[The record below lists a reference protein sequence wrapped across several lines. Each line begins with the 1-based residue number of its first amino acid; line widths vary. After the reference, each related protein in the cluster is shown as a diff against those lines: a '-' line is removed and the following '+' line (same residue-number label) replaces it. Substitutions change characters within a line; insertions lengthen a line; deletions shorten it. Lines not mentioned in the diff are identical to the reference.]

1 MPAID
6 RGGGSVALAL
16 SLALLWTLQ
25 AVMALEDCR
34 VTRTESTSGWDWA
47 RLTLSAAG
55 TNCSFAVRPADANAT
70 EGAPCVPESGRE
82 ADANF
87 SADASERPNGV
98 FACEVHQLRPG
109 SAYVLRVASDDH
121 REVANATVYTSPSAA
136 RDLRVAS
143 RLSHGLGLSWQ
154 AGPGRTARF
163 RLLAR
168 GPSGTLLL
176 NRTLESTAVGGSV
189 RDLTP
194 GTAYDVT
201 VVAEAGH
208 LRNDTTLRART
219 APAAVT
225 NLTAVA
231 KGAALRLSWRR
242 PEGAADALLVSVRSD
257 ADPEARLTSVLPDAV
272 GVTVDGLT
280 PGLAYRVT
288 VDTRSGELLNASE
301 IDARAAPAPASLLAL
316 TPTPPG
322 GLFLSWSP
330 PAGHWD
336 DYRLVL
342 GDDSREVASAV
353 LPREAMNFT
362 FVGAGLLPGRRY
374 RATLA
379 VRSGPLT
386 AESGCHG
393 ATLPARVRD
402 LHIRHA
408 DETSLSATWSH
419 AASGSRDAYLLT
431 LRHGDV
437 TADTREVELHAR
449 ECTFNVLTPGRIYN
463 ITVTTRSQNLSASVS
478 VEGRTVPVALSAIT
492 LRAVGVDGLEAAWEK
507 PRGDLDAYV
516 LTLLEDSVVV
526 RNRSVPVGSASSL
539 FSRLT
544 PGALYRLEAVAVSGG
559 VPSKVTGLRGR
570 TAPASVTR
578 IEVVNGGRPD
588 ALHVSWRPADGV
600 VDSYLVRL
608 EDGGGSPVHTVAVSA
623 AVPPECS
630 FGSLVAGRMYVVV
643 VTTRSGTLENATRV
657 HARTQPAPVQN
668 PTAVH
673 SARADF
679 LKVYWRRASGEVS
692 AYVVALRYNGSVARQ
707 QRVAATR
714 SECDFAA
721 LVPGRL
727 YTVTVETWSGDLVS
741 EAATDGRTFPSAVA
755 NLSVG
760 DAGSGDLTV
769 IWSPAPGDVDHYE
782 VTLLF
787 NDTRALPPV
796 TLGSDARRHRFTSLT
811 AGRLYKIVVSTFSG
825 PNQRARFVE
834 GRTVPATV
842 TDLRLTPRR
851 PPRDSGGGLAVTWT
865 PAVGDVDVY
874 VISLT
879 SAGGSGGA
887 PETRLVPKQVSSL
900 DFPNLI
906 PGHAY
911 DVSVRSRSG
920 ELTNGV
926 AAAGRTAPDGVSALQ
941 ADKEH
946 TASGLTV
953 TWERPAGRYD
963 AYRLLACDPAGVPVA
978 NLTLPPQSRAHRLE
992 GLTPGKW
999 YHVGM
1004 ITLSAGVASAEVAAE
1019 GQTRPSAVSNL
1030 TATFAN
1036 TSSLGFSWDG
1046 SYGHVDVYEVSLFAL
1061 AERASRHGER
1071 QTHGGNEAPGE
1082 PAGVQKLSPGA
1093 DSCVFTGL
1101 RAGNLYRLRVI
1112 SWSRRLSSD
1121 SSVLARTEPSP
1132 AWGLELDNGGRTDR
1146 LTARWRHGDGR
1157 RGGYQAILSDVS
1169 GAVLGDEPLGAECR
1183 SHVFAGLAPGRRYHV
1198 DVVARSGELS
1208 ANASA
1213 VGRTVPAPPGRLS
1226 IERGPANDTLELR
1239 WVGPASGDYRDFAV
1253 AWTPPDPL
1261 SVILREPTVRL
1272 VGGVF
1277 PGRRYNF
1284 TVATL
1289 SGGGAGG
1296 GPLTTSQTIQRSVTT
1311 SPAPLRSLHCVPASS
1326 SSISCRWSPPV
1337 SDLDSY
1343 EVECRRH
1350 NDREL
1355 TSASRLEGGVT
1366 AVTLERLDPFRKY
1379 AVTVRAASHG
1389 RTGAPTT
1396 CEAVTMIDRPPAPP
1410 PSVRVSEVTA
1420 KVTSSSVLFRFDCSW
1435 FGDANGVVRYFA
1447 VIAAQS
1453 DADEP
1458 LLPEQRHPLPS
1469 YRHYINNASVRAYQS
1484 AYFINRCPQDTN
1496 AAASQVVEVHLGAG
1510 GDRLGGACD
1519 RSRDDSYLSDGY
1531 ADFCDG
1537 PLKERTSYRLS
1548 VRAFTRLFD
1557 ENNREFPE
1565 PLFSDTYLS
1574 APLRT
1579 RAEPLRGVVEGLSAS
1594 VFLLGVTVAV
1604 ASLLLY
1610 RFRLR
1615 KVKALGESPLMRVDL
1630 WKEVPD
1636 AGMYVGVRS
1645 ARRVSSPVRAGH
1657 FESHVSKLQADAGV
1671 LMSEEFEDLKDVGR
1685 SQTVEVS
1692 RVPENRGKN
1701 RYNNILP
1708 YDSTRVKLSCQDDD
1722 SGSDY
1727 INASYIPG
1735 SNSRR
1740 EYVATQGP
1748 LPATKDDFWRMLWEQ
1763 GVRTVVMV
1771 TQCVEKG
1778 RVKCDQYWPAHREA
1792 LFYGELAVQ
1801 TTSESVLPEWT
1812 VRDFRV
1818 SSESGGARA
1827 VRHFHFTVW
1836 PDHGVPEST
1845 HSLVQF
1851 VRTVRDFADRSAGAG
1866 PTVVHCSA
1874 GVGRTGTFIAL
1885 DRLLQQLDAKGGVD
1899 VYGCVFD
1906 LRLHRQHMVQTEGQ
1920 YAFLHQCVRDV
1931 LRARKHQSDDA
1942 IYENFNPDLCRELIQ
1957 SGR

>member
-1 MPAID
+1 MPAVD
-6 RGGGSVALAL
+6 RGGGVALAFFW
-16 SLALLWTLQ
+16 ALLWIQQ
-25 AVMALEDCR
+25 AVTALDDCR
-34 VTRTESTSGWDWA
+34 VWRTEATSGWDWA
-47 RLTLSAAG
+47 RLTLTAAG

-70 EGAPCVPESGRE
+70 ESTRCVPEPQRE
-82 ADANF
+82 TQANI
-87 SADASERPNGV
+87 SNGV
-98 FACEVHQLRPG
+98 FACEVRPLWPG
-109 SAYVLRVASDDH
+109 SVYVLRVVSDDD

-143 RLSHGLGLSWQ
+143 RPSQSLGLSWQ
-154 AGPGRTARF
+154 AGPGNIERF

-168 GPSGTLLL
+168 SPEGTLLL
-176 NRTLESTAVGGSV
+176 NQTLESGAVGGSV
-189 RDLTP
+189 HDLTP

-208 LRNDTTLRART
+208 LHNHTTINART

-231 KGAALRLSWRR
+231 EGAALRLSWRR
-242 PEGAADALLVSVRSD
+242 PEGAADALLVNVKSD
-257 ADPEARLTSVLPDAV
+257 ADNDARQMSVLPDAD

-280 PGLAYRVT
+280 PGQVYHVT
-288 VDTRSGELLNASE
+288 VDTRSGELLNSSE
-301 IDARAAPAPASLLAL
+301 IDTRAAPAPATLLTL
-316 TPTPPG
+316 TPTAPG

-330 PAGHWD
+330 PAGHFD

-342 GDDSREVASAV
+342 SDGALEVASAV
-353 LPREAMNFT
+353 LPHQALNFT

-374 RATLA
+374 WATLA

-386 AESGCHG
+386 AESGCYG
-393 ATLPARVRD
+393 ATLPAGVID

-419 AASGSRDAYLLT
+419 GASGSRDAYLLT
-431 LRHGDV
+431 LRHGDM
-437 TADTREVELHAR
+437 TADTREVEAHAR

-463 ITVTTRSQNLSASVS
+463 ITVTTRSQNLSTSVS
-478 VEGRTVPVALSAIT
+478 VEGRTVPVALNAIT
-492 LRAVGVDGLEAAWEK
+492 LRAVGVDGLEATWEK
-507 PRGDLDAYV
+507 PRGDLDAYA
-516 LTLLEDSVVV
+516 LTLLQDSVVV
-526 RNRSVPVGSASSL
+526 QNRSLPVGSASSL
-539 FSRLT
+539 FSRMT
-544 PGALYRLEAVAVSGG
+544 PGALYRLEAVVVSGG
-559 VPSKVTGLRGR
+559 VPSKVTALQGR
-570 TAPASVTR
+570 TAPASVTQ

-643 VTTRSGTLENATRV
+643 ITTRSGTLENATRV
-657 HARTQPAPVQN
+657 HARTQPAVVQN

-692 AYVVALRYNGSVARQ
+692 GYVVALRYNGSVARQ

-741 EAATDGRTFPSAVA
+741 EATTDGRTFPSAVA
-755 NLSVG
+755 NLSVV
-760 DAGSGDLTV
+760 DAGSSDLTV

-796 TLGSDARRHRFTSLT
+796 TLGGDARSHRFTSLT

-851 PPRDSGGGLAVTWT
+851 PPRVSGGGLAVTWT

-879 SAGGSGGA
+879 STGGGA
-887 PETRLVPKQVSSL
+887 AETRLVPKHVSSL

-911 DVSVRSRSG
+911 NVSVRSRSG
-920 ELTNGV
+920 ELTKGV
-926 AAAGRTAPDGVSALQ
+926 VAAGRTAPDGVSALQ

-946 TASGLTV
+946 TARGLTV

-963 AYRLLACDPAGVPVA
+963 AFHLLASDPAGVPVA
-978 NLTLPPQSRAHRLE
+978 NLTLAPQSRAHRLE

-999 YHVGM
+999 YRVEM
-1004 ITLSAGVASAEVAAE
+1004 ITLSAGVASAEVVAE

-1030 TATFAN
+1030 TSTFAN
-1036 TSSLGFSWDG
+1036 TSSLAFSWDA
-1046 SYGHVDVYEVSLFAL
+1046 SYGHVDVYEVSLYAL
-1061 AERASRHGER
+1061 AERTSH
-1071 QTHGGNEAPGE
+1071 QTHSGNQHLQA
-1082 PAGVQKLSPGA
+1082 AGQLAGAQKLSPGA

-1132 AWGLELDNGGRTDR
+1132 AWGLELDNSGHTDR
-1146 LTARWRHGDGR
+1146 LTARWQHGDGK

-1169 GAVLGDEPLGAECR
+1169 GAVLGDEPLGAETHT
-1183 SHVFAGLAPGRRYHV
+1183 HVFAGLTPGRLYHV
-1198 DVVARSGELS
+1198 DVVAHSGELS

-1213 VGRTVPAPPGRLS
+1213 VGRTVPAPPGQLS

-1239 WVGPASGDYRDFAV
+1239 WVGPASGDYRDFAL

-1261 SVILREPTVRL
+1261 SVILREPSVRV

-1350 NDREL
+1350 GDREL
-1355 TSASRLEGGVT
+1355 TSSLRLEGDVT
-1366 AVTLERLDPFRKY
+1366 AVTLDRLDPFRKY

-1389 RTGAPTT
+1389 RTGAPATSA
-1396 CEAVTMIDRPPAPP
+1396 AVTMIDRPPAPP

-1484 AYFINRCPQDTN
+1484 AYFINRCPQDAN

-1557 ENNREFPE
+1557 ENNQEFPQ

-1942 IYENFNPDLCRELIQ
+1942 IYENFNPDLCRELIH